1 MAKLLGSLRVR
12 LTAETE
18 DFRRGLTAARK
29 NVDTFEK
36 SLTRFRTRTL
46 AQVASLGA
54 LTLALRS
61 SFEVVN
67 EYDKA
72 ERQLAATAKLTG
84 TNLAYLNSVAQQGR
98 EEFRLSQVAASG
110 FAIELAKLAKN
121 AGDVSKAG
129 PALAAALDLGAARGL
144 DATETLQR
152 LSQVIVGIDAGFDN
166 LIGMNASVVY
176 KEWAD
181 SINTTVGRLT
191 DQQKAQAVLNK
202 IMQDGATVRGEY
214 QKWLTSSSG
223 QSYLLAQGIEQTQ
236 AALGK
241 ALQPALVAI
250 LPPLTALANSF
261 SWIIREVEVLGAK
274 LAPLP
279 ELMAAIGAAARRDFA
294 GFAIAMQQYKAMKEA
309 ADEMVASIR
318 GRNSAYVAPNLSL
331 TPPSPDADTNA
342 GRDAARR
349 YFDGLRDE
357 WEVLRH
363 EIALRGFGGDEAGR
377 LDLDL
382 QHSLRMLDIE
392 EERLRLARRRNEIN
406 DNELDVGL
414 KEVEARR
421 EIAKT
426 RNAEFKAID
435 KALAKQQR
443 LLDLTDSVASLLPSP
458 SSGPG
463 NTIGS
468 QAATVAADKWMK
480 GWEDTLGGF
489 GSMIVPGVGGLIGG
503 AIGSLFGGD
512 KPDAPKVVPT
522 LEAIARNTK
531 ETIDAIEQS
540 TDKLLNPQSRLI
552 NAPASFRFGSSY
564 SPGVGDVVVNVNVSG
579 GSNAN
584 EIAETLRRI
593 LPDALS
599 DALSGNGRTRARGS
613 W

>member
-1 MAKLLGSLRVR
+1 MKLLGTLRAR
-12 LTAETE
+12 LLLESE
-18 DFRRGLTAARK
+18 DFRRGLQQSTKR
-29 NVDTFEK
+29 VESFEK
-36 SLTRFRTRTL
+36 QLGRLRTRTL
-46 AQVASLGA
+46 AQVASFGA
-54 LTLALRS
+54 LSLAIKK
-61 SFEVVN
+61 SFEVAD
-67 EYDKA
+67 EYDKS

-84 TNLAYLNSVAQQGR
+84 TNLDFLNSIAAKGQEQ
-98 EEFRLSQVAASG
+98 FKLSQVAASG

-214 QKWLTSSSG
+214 QKWLTSSAG
-223 QSYLLAQGIEQTQ
+223 QSYLLAQGIEQTY

-250 LPPLTALANSF
+250 LPPLTEFANAIGWS
-261 SWIIREVEVLGAK
+261 IREVEVLGAR

-294 GFAIAMQQYKAMKEA
+294 GFATAMEQYKAMKEA

-318 GRNSAYVAPNLSL
+318 GGKATYTAPTLSL
-331 TPPSPDADTNA
+331 LPTNPDADANA

-349 YFDGLRDE
+349 YFDGLKEE
-357 WEVLRH
+357 WERLRH
-363 EIALRGFGGDEAGR
+363 DILLRGFGGDEAGR
-377 LDLDL
+377 LDLEL
-382 QHSLRMLDIE
+382 GHSLRMLDIE
-392 EERLRLARRRNEIN
+392 EERLRLARRRNEIS

-435 KALAKQQR
+435 AALKKQQN
-443 LLDLTDSVASLLPSP
+443 LLDLSESLADLLPSP

-463 NTIGS
+463 STIGS
-468 QAATVAADKWMK
+468 QAATVAADKWLT
-480 GWEDTLGGF
+480 GWQDSLMGF
-489 GSMIVPGVGGLIGG
+489 GAMIVPGVGGLVGG
-503 AIGSLFGGD
+503 LIGSLFGGQD
-512 KPDAPKVVPT
+512 EPEHKVVSS
-522 LEAIARNTK
+522 LDAIQRNTK
-531 ETIDAIEQS
+531 ETIDAIEQQ
-540 TDKLLNPQSRLI
+540 TERLLRPENRLI
-552 NAPASFRFGSSY
+552 NAPSSFRFPQYAPIAPTMTGDIVINITTQQVT
-564 SPGVGDVVVNVNVSG
+564 SPE
-579 GSNAN
+579 AL
-584 EIAETLRRI
+584 ARRI
-593 LPDALS
+593 KEEVS
-599 DALSGNGRTRARGS
+599 DLLDPRGRTWARPA